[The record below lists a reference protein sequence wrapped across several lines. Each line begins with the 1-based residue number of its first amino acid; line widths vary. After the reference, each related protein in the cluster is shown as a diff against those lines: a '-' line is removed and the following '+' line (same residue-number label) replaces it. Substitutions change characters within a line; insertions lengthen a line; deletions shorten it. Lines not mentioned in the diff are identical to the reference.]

1 MIKSQSLE
9 QGFSHQG
16 TKGMI
21 FLKSLRG
28 EHEFFFNAES
38 AERRLRGIPQFP
50 SFRAFRVKKVVNW
63 TSDFLT
69 VSENQ
74 PIPPK
79 PVEKPEAGHGKP
91 CNAGR
96 LREA

>member
-1 MIKSQSLE
+1 
-9 QGFSHQG
+9 
-16 TKGMI
+16 MI

-74 PIPPK
+74 PIPPNSPPLSPNVTVHDIYLVFTRNTQNIAK
-79 PVEKPEAGHGKP
+79 HTKNDGI
-91 CNAGR
+91 
-96 LREA
+96 LF